1 MNWDDLRF
9 FLAIARTGSLTA
21 AARDLRVSQPTVSR
35 RLASME
41 KRLGVS
47 LFDRTRRGYEPTR
60 SGLEILDTA
69 EHMEDAYSE
78 IERHIFARNRTLTG
92 TLRVTCTEPFAH
104 QHLCRHLS
112 EFVAEH
118 PGINISLSCTFEKMN
133 LNRRDADVA
142 IRITSEPPDTLI
154 GRRIANVA
162 VCAYGSAEYLRA
174 RPGQDSGWDWIGWR
188 DENYNR
194 IFIMDRF
201 PHAHIKHRVDD
212 IGIIRT
218 MTCHGMGIAALPCH
232 LADPDPVLRRVI
244 PEPILDGTP
253 ELWVLYRP
261 DKERGARVR
270 LFADFLVERLRAD
283 RDLFEGR
290 GTDEGSVAY
299 LTTGRHRQATD

>member
-21 AARDLRVSQPTVSR
+21 AARDLRISQPTVSR
-35 RLASME
+35 RLANME

-47 LFDRTRRGYEPTR
+47 LFDRTRRGYAPTR
-60 SGLEILDTA
+60 AGLDILDTA
-69 EHMEDAYSE
+69 EHVEDAFSE
-78 IERHIFARNRTLTG
+78 IDHRIFARSRTLTG
-92 TLRVTCTEPFAH
+92 TLRVTCTEPFAN

-118 PGINISLSCTFEKMN
+118 PGIDISLSCTFEKVN

-142 IRITSEPPDTLI
+142 IRITSEPPDRLV
-154 GRRIANVA
+154 GRRIAKIA
-162 VCAYGSAEYLRA
+162 VCAYGSAEHLRA

-201 PHAHIKHRVDD
+201 PHASIKHRVDD
-212 IGIIRT
+212 IGIIQT
-218 MTCHGMGIAALPCH
+218 MTRHGLGIAVLSCH
-232 LADPDPVLRRVI
+232 LADPDPVLRRVV
-244 PEPILDGTP
+244 PEPILDGMP

-261 DKERGARVR
+261 DMRRVARVR
-270 LFADFLVERLRAD
+270 LFVDFLVERLRAD

-290 GTDEGSVAY
+290 GTGEGSVASP
-299 LTTGRHRQATD
+299 TTGRRSQAP